1 MAEQQLYINGGYTSA
16 TSGRTFETINPATG
30 EVLATVQAAGREDVD
45 RAVESAQRGQKIW
58 AAMTAM
64 ERSRILRRAVDLL
77 RQRNDELAR
86 LETLDTGKPL
96 SETAAVDIVTG
107 ADVLEYYAGL
117 IPALEGSQIPLR
129 DSSFVYTRREPL
141 GVVAGIGAWNYPI
154 QIALWKSAPAL
165 AAGNAMIFKPSEVTP
180 LTALKLA
187 EIYSEAG
194 LPDGVFNV
202 LPGIGAETG
211 QYLTE
216 HPDIAKIS
224 FTGGVASGKKVMANS
239 AASSLKE
246 VTMELGG
253 KSPLIIADD
262 ADLDLAADIAMM
274 ANFYSSG
281 QVCTYAFA
289 MSPALKRIYQDPT
302 ELGRALQRH
311 LVLFNTTPH
320 LSTFIFG
327 LSIAMEEEN
336 QRNPEFNE
344 ESINAIKT
352 SLMGPLAG
360 IGDSIFW
367 GSLKVIAA
375 GMGIYFAQQGSLLG
389 PILALLVYNLPH
401 LLCRWY
407 GLKLGYRAGTTW
419 LMRIYQS
426 GLMDRVTYIAS
437 IVGLMVVGAMTASM
451 IDITTPLSFTAGQT
465 TMKAQEF
472 IDKILPSLLP
482 LLFTLGMYK
491 LIRKEV
497 NINWILLGTVA
508 FGMAAS
514 ALGLL

>member
-1 MAEQQLYINGGYTSA
+1 MSRMAEQQLYINGGYTSA

-274 ANFYSSG
+274 ANFTAPARCAPTAPGCLSRRNGRRNSSTRSSSG
-281 QVCTYAFA
+281 W
-289 MSPALKRIYQDPT
+289 P
-302 ELGRALQRH
+302 
-311 LVLFNTTPH
+311 
-320 LSTFIFG
+320 
-327 LSIAMEEEN
+327 
-336 QRNPEFNE
+336 
-344 ESINAIKT
+344 
-352 SLMGPLAG
+352 
-360 IGDSIFW
+360 
-367 GSLKVIAA
+367 
-375 GMGIYFAQQGSLLG
+375 
-389 PILALLVYNLPH
+389 
-401 LLCRWY
+401 
-407 GLKLGYRAGTTW
+407 
-419 LMRIYQS
+419 
-426 GLMDRVTYIAS
+426 
-437 IVGLMVVGAMTASM
+437 
-451 IDITTPLSFTAGQT
+451 
-465 TMKAQEF
+465 
-472 IDKILPSLLP
+472 
-482 LLFTLGMYK
+482 
-491 LIRKEV
+491 
-497 NINWILLGTVA
+497 
-508 FGMAAS
+508 AS
-514 ALGLL
+514 APAICLPMTPTSARWSASPIATTFCAISRAANAKARACCAAARR